1 MRRSRR
7 RNPVLHAINLGLSAG
22 FLALVLLL
30 AVLVIVLPLMVGGS
44 PLTVLTSSM
53 DPKYP
58 AGTLVVVKP
67 TPASEIRIGD
77 VITYQLYSG
86 RPEVVT
92 HRVVERISASDGT
105 VSFVTK
111 GDANATPDVNPVR
124 DVQIRGTVWYA
135 IPYLGWVNNWL
146 TGERRAVV
154 VPIVAAVLFAYAG
167 WMVWTGVRDRAR
179 KRRREREKL
188 QPSYAAVTE
197 ATARP

>member
-179 KRRREREKL
+179 KRRREREKM